1 MTEQAHANAA
11 AAHGSSLASLS
22 LAGRVALVTGA
33 SRGIGRA
40 VARTLAARGAAVA
53 VNYSQ
58 REDAAREL
66 CEQIASEGGKAIAV
80 GFDVSDPAAVD
91 AGVAQVVAALGGL
104 HILVNNAGVSIDA
117 LLLRANP
124 DDFSRLLDINLKGA
138 FNCSK
143 AAARH
148 LLRAR
153 ADGRI
158 INISSVV
165 GEQGNAGQAMYA
177 AAKAGLLGLTKS
189 LARELAS
196 RGVTVN
202 AVTPGFIDTD
212 MTAAALH
219 GEAREA
225 LLKQIPLARIGR
237 PDEVAE
243 AVAFLAS
250 NAASY
255 ITGHVL
261 RVNGG
266 LLI

>member
-1 MTEQAHANAA
+1 MMAQDHA
-11 AAHGSSLASLS
+11 LTLPTSLS
-22 LAGRVALVTGA
+22 LAGRVALVTGG

-40 VARTLAARGAAVA
+40 IAITLAARGAAVA
-53 VNYSQ
+53 VNYTS
-58 REDAAREL
+58 REDAAQEV
-66 CEQIASEGGKAIAV
+66 CAQISAAGGKAIAV
-80 GFDVSDPAAVD
+80 GFDVADQASVD
-91 AGVAQVVAALGGL
+91 AGIQQVVTALGGL

-124 DDFSRLLDINLKGA
+124 ADFSRLLDVNLKGA
-138 FNCSK
+138 FLCSK

-148 LLRAR
+148 LLKAK

-158 INISSVV
+158 INLSSVV
-165 GEQGNAGQAMYA
+165 GEQGNAGQSMYA
-177 AAKAGLLGLTKS
+177 AAKAGILGLTKS
-189 LARELAS
+189 LARELAG

-212 MTAAALH
+212 MTAAALQ
-219 GEAREA
+219 GDAREA

-237 PDEVAE
+237 PEEVAE
-243 AVAFLAS
+243 AVAFLATP
-250 NAASY
+250 AASY

>member
-1 MTEQAHANAA
+1 M
-11 AAHGSSLASLS
+11 S

-40 VARTLAARGAAVA
+40 IARTLAARGAAVA
-53 VNYSQ
+53 VNYSS
-58 REDAAREL
+58 REDAAQEL
-66 CEQIASEGGKAIAV
+66 CAEITAGGGKALAV
-80 GFDVSDPAAVD
+80 GFDVSDSAAVE
-91 AGVAQVVAALGGL
+91 AGVQQVVTALGGL

-124 DDFSRLLDINLKGA
+124 DDFSRLLDVNLKGA
-138 FNCSK
+138 FLCCK
-143 AAARH
+143 AAARQ
-148 LLRAR
+148 LLKAKT
-153 ADGRI
+153 AGRI
-158 INISSVV
+158 INLSSVV

-177 AAKAGLLGLTKS
+177 AAKAGILGLTKS

-202 AVTPGFIDTD
+202 AITPGFIDTD
-212 MTAAALH
+212 MTAAALQ

-225 LLKQIPLARIGR
+225 LLKQIPLARIGS

-243 AVAFLAS
+243 AVAFLAAP
-250 NAASY
+250 AASY

>member
-1 MTEQAHANAA
+1 MTSADHALA
-11 AAHGSSLASLS
+11 LPASLS

-40 VARTLAARGAAVA
+40 IARTLATRGAAVA
-53 VNYSQ
+53 VNYSS
-58 REDAAREL
+58 REDAAQEV
-66 CEQIASEGGKAIAV
+66 CAEITAAGGKALAI
-80 GFDVSDPAAVD
+80 GFDVSDPAAVE
-91 AGVAQVVAALGGL
+91 AGVQQVVTALGGL

-124 DDFSRLLDINLKGA
+124 DDFSRLLDVNLKGA
-138 FNCSK
+138 FLCCK
-143 AAARH
+143 AAARQ
-148 LLRAR
+148 LLKAK
-153 ADGRI
+153 AAGRI
-158 INISSVV
+158 INLSSVV

-177 AAKAGLLGLTKS
+177 AAKAGILGLTKS

-202 AVTPGFIDTD
+202 AITPGFIDTD
-212 MTAAALH
+212 MTAAALQ

-225 LLKQIPLARIGR
+225 LLKQIPLARIGS

-243 AVAFLAS
+243 AVAFLAAP
-250 NAASY
+250 AASY